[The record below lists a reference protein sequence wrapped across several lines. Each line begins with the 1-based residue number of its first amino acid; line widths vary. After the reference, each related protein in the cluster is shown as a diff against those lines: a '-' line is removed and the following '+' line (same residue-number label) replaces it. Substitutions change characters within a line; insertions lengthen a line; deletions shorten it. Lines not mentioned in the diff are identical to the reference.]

1 MRIFGDCL
9 ISDSDKELVVEN
21 LIPALVTKFFNDVS
35 EEVMVNPILYGDY
48 ALADPSDPDAED
60 PRLYSDLGDYAV
72 VREKM
77 DKMLEDYNFEYSPM
91 GLVLF
96 TDALEHTTKI
106 HRIIR
111 FQKGC
116 GLLVGFGGSGKQS
129 LTKLATYVACYKVFT
144 INLTRNY
151 READF
156 RLDLCDLYK

>member
-1 MRIFGDCL
+1 
-9 ISDSDKELVVEN
+9 
-21 LIPALVTKFFNDVS
+21 
-35 EEVMVNPILYGDY
+35 
-48 ALADPSDPDAED
+48 
-60 PRLYSDLGDYAV
+60 
-72 VREKM
+72 
-77 DKMLEDYNFEYSPM
+77 MLEDYNFEYTPM
-91 GLVLF
+91 ALVLF

-144 INLTRNY
+144 VSLTRNY

-156 RLDLCDLYK
+156 RLDLGELYR